1 MYGVCHLFSDWGNS
15 ILSQIFLSF
24 GDSHKIITSSTAPR
38 SSWQNDNIECVIS
51 MIKIAIRIYT
61 KQENITWVDAIRY
74 VQLQLPT
81 FAFI

>member
-1 MYGVCHLFSDWGNS
+1 
-15 ILSQIFLSF
+15 
-24 GDSHKIITSSTAPR
+24 
-38 SSWQNDNIECVIS
+38 